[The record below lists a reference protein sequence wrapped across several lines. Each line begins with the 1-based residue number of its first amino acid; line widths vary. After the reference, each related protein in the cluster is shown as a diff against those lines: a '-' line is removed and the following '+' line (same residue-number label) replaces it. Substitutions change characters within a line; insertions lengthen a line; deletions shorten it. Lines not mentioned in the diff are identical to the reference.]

1 KKKRDTCLAVFGV
14 ARVDEPRPVQGAVT
28 MARAK
33 RRAQPAERIYEL
45 DWLMLAVVCLCC
57 VGLTMAV
64 SVQGAKHGAEFAVRE
79 QGAKLIAGLVA
90 LVTMSLFPLGL
101 LRRYA
106 KHLFAVG
113 IVLVLAT
120 LFFVDER
127 KGATRWLR
135 FGGTSF
141 QPVEFARIAL
151 IVLTATVIAKVGAR
165 RAEFRAGFIPVLTP
179 AVILAAALALQ
190 PDLGNAL
197 LTMTLACAMAVSCG
211 VALRWFFLAALPLI
225 PALVVAV
232 RGYQLDRIHGFLGDE
247 PPLQVQRS
255 LTAIGS
261 GGFAGTGV
269 GNGWMKMGFVPE
281 AQNDFVFAIIGE
293 ELGLVGAI
301 FVLGLFA
308 LIGYV
313 GFRLVLTLR
322 DPFHRYVVFG
332 CTFAIC
338 MQALVNLLVTTGMAP
353 AKGIDLPLVSS
364 GGTNL
369 VATLAMVGL
378 IGNAARADSAV

>member
-1 KKKRDTCLAVFGV
+1 MPARSRRLA
-14 ARVDEPRPVQGAVT
+14 GA
-28 MARAK
+28 
-33 RRAQPAERIYEL
+33 PGRIYEL

-64 SVQGAKHGAEFAVRE
+64 SVQGARDGAAFAIKE
-79 QGAKLIAGLVA
+79 QGAKLVAGLVA
-90 LVTMSLFPLGL
+90 LVFASVVPLGL

-106 KHLFAVG
+106 KPLFVVALIAVA
-113 IVLVLAT
+113 AT
-120 LFFVDER
+120 LVIADDR
-127 KGATRWLR
+127 KGASRWLTV
-135 FGGTSF
+135 GSTSV
-141 QPVEFARIAL
+141 QPVEFARLAL
-151 IVLTATVIAKVGAR
+151 ILLMAATIAEVGAWR
-165 RAEFRAGFIPVLTP
+165 TQFRAGFVRVLAP
-179 AVILAAALALQ
+179 AGILAGVLALQ

-197 LTMTLACAMAVSCG
+197 LTMTLACAMAISFGISV
-211 VALRWFFLAALPLI
+211 RWFFLVALPLI
-225 PALVVAV
+225 PVLAVAV
-232 RGYQLDRIHGFLGDE
+232 MTRGYAVGRINKFFSDD
-247 PPLQVQRS
+247 PPTQVKQS
-255 LTAIGS
+255 LTAISS
-261 GGFAGTGV
+261 GGFSGAGV

-281 AQNDFVFAIIGE
+281 AHNDFVFAIIGE
-293 ELGLVGAI
+293 ELGLVGTI

-322 DPFHRYVVFG
+322 DPFHRYLVFG

-369 VATLAMVGL
+369 VATLAAVGL
-378 IGNAARADSAV
+378 IGNAARADNAV